1 MRHPPGPQCRTVL
14 WRRCTRNPDGVGKK
28 PLYMEAVNQARQALV
43 PGTDGGSSGAATR
56 RVWPATCGEGDVLR
70 LQDVVDSR
78 RGIARHDH
86 FLSRAKISTDDTTND
101 PGAPAGIRGRPMD
114 RLLATLARPVSH
126 RSFTEECVS
135 EVAEAPLRV
144 AICAIGAAVLPRCV
158 RRSG

>member
-1 MRHPPGPQCRTVL
+1 MEQNRGGDGPAVGELTSSDLTPCGPIIRAGDDAAGYRET
-14 WRRCTRNPDGVGKK
+14 TR
-28 PLYMEAVNQARQALV
+28 
-43 PGTDGGSSGAATR
+43 AATR

-78 RGIARHDH
+78 RGIARNDH

-101 PGAPAGIRGRPMD
+101 SGAPAGIRGRPVD